1 MGTLSRT
8 RQRESLPFVL
18 YALVSLTAIVWL
30 LFIATRLR
38 PLMDD
43 YIHQGR
49 VIELGIL
56 GSTADWFA
64 TLLSG
69 FLGVLTISA
78 FSATAV
84 QLPLWLSYVPY
95 VFFLIATFLVLGL
108 VLLKPLLPSRQPLRT
123 TALALTM
130 PPLWFLSVANVFPEY
145 DAINA
150 LGMLNWI
157 SNGYRVHLP
166 IIFLIAYLI
175 FSAWRPPGV
184 TAPVMALATGLILGF
199 SFLNLLPDL
208 AAYALISFLGALGL
222 WLQRRTRPDGDQQ
235 THQPATSL
243 LALGSGLVLAGIGL
257 AMSPGTS
264 ARAERHPLQFSLE
277 AAPNTFL
284 TQVWNFLREMMN
296 VSNILVLIAATAVGL
311 LAAQGLSRAAKRHAL
326 QRLIFYLVSLALL
339 LLLLIG
345 SGALGETLTYG
356 AIFHRWSVLQI
367 EFAVFVVM
375 GLMVGYRASDTM
387 KAPVHNL
394 LVAAGLVAL
403 LSTFVPLANVTR
415 LADDRLAVW
424 ETGAP
429 APMSYLQDRE
439 QQTLNEWWAIVEDY
453 RQTPR

>member
-1 MGTLSRT
+1 
-8 RQRESLPFVL
+8 
-18 YALVSLTAIVWL
+18 
-30 LFIATRLR
+30 
-38 PLMDD
+38 MDD

-56 GSTADWFA
+56 GSTVDWFA

-69 FLGVLTISA
+69 FLGVLMISV

-95 VFFLIATFLVLGL
+95 LLFLIATFFVLGL
-108 VLLKPLLPSRQPLRT
+108 VLLKPLFPVRKPVRA
-123 TALALTM
+123 TALALTV

-166 IIFLIAYLI
+166 IIFVIVYLI

-184 TAPVMALATGLILGF
+184 TAPAMALTTGVILGF

-208 AAYALISFLGALGL
+208 AAYALVSFLGAIGL
-222 WLQRRTRPDGDQQ
+222 RLRQRRRPDGGQQ
-235 THQPATSL
+235 ENQPAMSL
-243 LALGSGLVLAGIGL
+243 LALGAGLVLAGITL
-257 AMSPGTS
+257 AISPGTS

-277 AAPNTFL
+277 AAPDTFL

-296 VSNILVLIAATAVGL
+296 VSNILVLIAAIAVGL
-311 LAAQGLSRAAKRHAL
+311 LAAQGFSHAARGHAL
-326 QRLIFYLVSLALL
+326 QRLRFWLASVALL
-339 LLLLIG
+339 LVLLIG

-367 EFAVFVVM
+367 EFTVFVLI
-375 GLMVGYRASDTM
+375 GLTVGCSASDKM
-387 KAPVHNL
+387 NPRAQKL
-394 LVAAGLVAL
+394 LVIAGLVAL

-429 APMSYLQDRE
+429 APLSYLQDRE
-439 QQTLNEWWAIVEDY
+439 QQTLNEWWIIVEDY
-453 RQTPR
+453 RQAPG